1 VSKWVVLLHVLVA
14 FWFVAG
20 LVGRGLTIQ
29 KARSSADIGIV
40 EAFLQLAG
48 RFEQL
53 MVIPG
58 SAAVLVLGLLAAWS
72 QHRPFTGSGNWWLL
86 TSLLL
91 FAGLTALVPTVFLP
105 RGRVFEAALEDAKRR
120 GGVTAE
126 LRTAFRD
133 PAVAAARWTETV
145 VVAFVILLMVTKPF

>member
-1 VSKWVVLLHVLVA
+1 VSKWVVLLHVAVA

-20 LVGRGLTIQ
+20 LIGRGLTIER
-29 KARSSADIGIV
+29 ARSSGEIGIV

-58 SAAVLVLGLLAAWS
+58 SVAVLVLGLLSAWS

-86 TSLLL
+86 TSLIL
-91 FAGLTALVPTVFLP
+91 FIGLIALVPTVFLP
-105 RGRVFEAALEDAKRR
+105 RGRVFETALEDAKRR
-120 GGVTAE
+120 GEVTPE
-126 LRTAFRD
+126 LQTAFRD
-133 PAVAAARWTETV
+133 PAVATARWTEIV
-145 VVAFVILLMVTKPF
+145 VVGFVIVLMVTKPF